1 MVINKKANKYIE
13 IFCFTDCIFLLNFV
27 VAVFVSSIISI
38 TRIPESSM
46 ILANYLPFSQLNVA
60 GF

>member
-38 TRIPESSM
+38 TRIPG
-46 ILANYLPFSQLNVA
+46 IVNDTC
-60 GF
+60 